1 MKPGDLVRISYAGKP
16 YHPGRT
22 GWSMDDDQG
31 YPGDDG
37 KLAIN
42 LYDEPRETTS
52 GTFWTV
58 LIGGAKKKSICEAY
72 LEVIDE
78 AR

>member
-1 MKPGDLVRISYAGKP
+1 
-16 YHPGRT
+16 
-22 GWSMDDDQG
+22 MDDDQG

-42 LYDEPRETTS
+42 LYDEPRETIS

-72 LEVIDE
+72 LEIIDE

>member
-1 MKPGDLVRISYAGKP
+1 
-16 YHPGRT
+16 
-22 GWSMDDDQG
+22 MDDDQG

-37 KLAIN
+37 TLAIN
-42 LYDEPRETTS
+42 LYDEPHETTA

-58 LIGGAKKKSICEAY
+58 LIGDAKKKSICEAY

-78 AR
+78 TR

>member
-1 MKPGDLVRISYAGKP
+1 
-16 YHPGRT
+16 
-22 GWSMDDDQG
+22 MDDDQG

-42 LYDEPRETTS
+42 LYDEPHETEA

-58 LIGGAKKKSICEAY
+58 LIGGTKIKSICEAY
-72 LEVIDE
+72 LEVISE
-78 AR
+78 TG

>member
-1 MKPGDLVRISYAGKP
+1 
-16 YHPGRT
+16 
-22 GWSMDDDQG
+22 MDDDLG

-42 LYDEPRETTS
+42 LYDEPRETTA

-58 LIGGAKKKSICEAY
+58 LIGAKRKSICEAY

>member
-1 MKPGDLVRISYAGKP
+1 MKAGDLVRISYAGKP

-22 GWSMDDDQG
+22 GWSMNDDLG
-31 YPGDDG
+31 YPGGDG

-42 LYDEPRETTS
+42 LYDEPHVTTA

-78 AR
+78 TR